1 MPLAALALLA
11 FLSASIFTVGQPD
24 VAPYSQPGS
33 PIRLLSTS
41 HEVRFPDEVVFRLEA
56 EAQSPITEVTL
67 FYSVGGQRVKRYGY
81 PSFAPGARVA
91 TDFSLKTGGASYLPS
106 GVDIEF
112 YYEIRD
118 ADGNTLSTEPSSLEY
133 RDPRYRWQEL
143 RQGGLV
149 VVWHDLP
156 ADKVMDVA
164 AEVDRRLDK
173 VIGLV
178 GLEKASSIK
187 AVIVNSRREADSVF
201 PFLSEAARRGHL
213 YGGFAMR
220 QFDLFILA
228 GLSADG
234 MVHEATHLLLD
245 DALASPRASV
255 PAWLNEGLAMY
266 FETGSHG
273 REATLARA
281 ARRGRLMGLRAM
293 NTVPGRPEDVRM
305 FYAQSWSVVKYM
317 IDGYGPE
324 RMTALVG
331 SIGDGQRVDQA
342 FRQAYGIGL
351 EELERRWRA
360 EAIGTTFIA
369 PRPDPG
375 TIGTSIIIAVAIAI
389 AVLVSAHRWWAGKGE
404 RLEP

>member
-1 MPLAALALLA
+1 MAALALLA
-11 FLSASIFTVGQPD
+11 SLSAYLLTAGQPD
-24 VAPYSQPGS
+24 IAPYSQPS
-33 PIRLLSTS
+33 RPIRLLSSS

-56 EAQSPITEVTL
+56 EAHSPITEVTL

-112 YYEIRD
+112 YYEIGD
-118 ADGNTLSTEPSSLEY
+118 TAGNTLSTEPASLEY
-133 RDPRYRWQEL
+133 RDPRYDWQEL
-143 RQGGLV
+143 RHGSLV
-149 VVWHDLP
+149 MVWHDLP
-156 ADKVMDVA
+156 AGRVMDVA
-164 AEVDRRLDK
+164 AEVDRRLDDVK
-173 VIGLV
+173 RVV
-178 GLEKASSIK
+178 GLQESSSIK
-187 AVIVNSRREADSVF
+187 AVVVNSRREADIVF

-220 QFDLFILA
+220 EFDLFILA

-234 MVHEATHLLLD
+234 MVHEAAHLLLNQ
-245 DALASPRASV
+245 ALASRLARV

-273 REATLARA
+273 RAATLARG
-281 ARRGRLMGLRAM
+281 ARRGRLMGLGAM
-293 NTVPGRPEDVRM
+293 NTVPGRPDDVRM

-317 IDGYGPE
+317 IDAYGPE
-324 RMTALVG
+324 RMTALVHGIG
-331 SIGDGQRVDQA
+331 SGQGFEQA
-342 FRQAYGIGL
+342 LTQTYGMGL
-351 EELERRWRA
+351 EELERRWRD
-360 EAIGTTFIA
+360 EAIGTTSIV

-389 AVLVSAHRWWAGKGE
+389 AAVVTAYGWRSGKGE
-404 RLEP
+404 PLDP